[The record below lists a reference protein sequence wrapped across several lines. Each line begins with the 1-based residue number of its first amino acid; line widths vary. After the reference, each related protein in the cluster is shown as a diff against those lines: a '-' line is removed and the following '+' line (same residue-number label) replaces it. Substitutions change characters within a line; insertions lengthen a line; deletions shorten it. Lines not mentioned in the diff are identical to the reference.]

1 MSNWEY
7 DSGGH
12 DKNHG
17 KYADSYK
24 NIFKNK
30 WPCPEC
36 GNTRGQ
42 DHKMSCSEHWKNK

>member
-12 DKNHG
+12 GKNHG

-36 GNTRGQ
+36 GNNRGQ
-42 DHKMSCSEHWKNK
+42 GHKMSCSEHWKNK